1 MQGQDI
7 AWIAADAWIAEHKEE
22 MIREIQDLV
31 RIPSVSHPEEAAPGA
46 PFGAECRRALDH
58 LLSRGEAYGFRARNM
73 DGWAGAVSM
82 GDEENAIGIAAHLDV
97 VPAGPG
103 WQYPPY
109 EAVYLP
115 ERDAIIGRGANDNKG
130 SAVAA
135 LFVMRMIRELGIPMR
150 HGIRLYGGVSE
161 ENGMADMLHLREN
174 GEKFPSLT
182 LVPDAGFPVNYG
194 QKGSLRGWIRTGID
208 GNLLSFRSGNAHN
221 IVPDLAECE
230 AAAPYAAAC
239 QALEHLEADLKKHL
253 ELAET
258 ENGVRIRA
266 HGISGHAASPQDS
279 VNAIHLLAR
288 ALTEMELLTGSGRTA
303 IAMLS
308 RLTEDPF
315 GKSEGAAYEDELSG
329 KTTLVYSIAALKDG
343 VLTVGLDCRF
353 SISYDPETLRGRL
366 EKAWRDMG
374 YEAAELRQSNPFYI
388 PRDDPRVVTLQA
400 AYKAMTGR
408 DDPPYTMGGGT
419 YSQAIPDAISFG
431 FGEQG
436 IQRDYSFLPEGHGLP
451 HGRDEVLWMDKL
463 ETGMK
468 IYLAA
473 LLALDKLL

>member
-1 MQGQDI
+1 M
-7 AWIAADAWIAEHKEE
+7 
-22 MIREIQDLV
+22 
-31 RIPSVSHPEEAAPGA
+31 
-46 PFGAECRRALDH
+46 
-58 LLSRGEAYGFRARNM
+58 
-73 DGWAGAVSM
+73 
-82 GDEENAIGIAAHLDV
+82 
-97 VPAGPG
+97 
-103 WQYPPY
+103 
-109 EAVYLP
+109 
-115 ERDAIIGRGANDNKG
+115 
-130 SAVAA
+130 
-135 LFVMRMIRELGIPMR
+135 
-150 HGIRLYGGVSE
+150 
-161 ENGMADMLHLREN
+161 
-174 GEKFPSLT
+174 
-182 LVPDAGFPVNYG
+182 NYG

-253 ELAET
+253 KLAET
-258 ENGVRIRA
+258 ENSVRIRA